1 LLQNSLVKDLDNII
15 LSVEDLHV
23 IFKTYLGTVHAL
35 NGAYLEVGKGE
46 SVGLVG
52 ETGCGKSTLGL
63 SIVRL
68 LDESAKIVRG
78 KIVFNGESILEKSS
92 EEMREIRRKYISL
105 IFQDPTAALNP
116 VYKIG
121 DQIVEAL
128 QMSKGLKRVEA
139 LEEGSKILS
148 MLGIPDSRKVMEQYP
163 HELSGGMR
171 QRVMIA
177 IALSKNP
184 LLLIADEPTSNLD
197 VTIQAQILELI
208 SDLRKNTQM
217 SLLLITHDMGIVA
230 QVCEKVAVMY
240 AGQVIEFGK
249 VRDVFK
255 NPLHPYTQ
263 GLLKVAN
270 LVGEKTRLESIPGTI
285 PDLRNLPPG
294 CLFASRCPYSFD
306 KCLRSRPSNIMLDGK
321 RSVACWL
328 VEDKVNKFGLG

>member
-1 LLQNSLVKDLDNII
+1 MSNNI

-23 IFKTYLGTVHAL
+23 VFKTYLGTVHAL
-35 NGAYLEVGKGE
+35 NGVYLEVGRGE
-46 SVGLVG
+46 AVGLVG

-68 LDESAKIVRG
+68 LDESAEIVRG
-78 KIVFNGESILEKSS
+78 KIFFNNESILEKSTD
-92 EEMREIRRKYISL
+92 EMREIRMKYISL

-116 VYKIG
+116 VYRVG

-128 QMSKGLKRVEA
+128 QMSKGLKKVEA
-139 LEEGSKILS
+139 IEESAKILS
-148 MLGIPDSRKVMEQYP
+148 MLGIPESKKVMEQYP

-208 SDLRKNTQM
+208 SELRRNTRM

-240 AGQVIEFGK
+240 AGQVIEFGP
-249 VRDVFK
+249 VRAVFK
-255 NPLHPYTQ
+255 NPIHPYTR

-270 LVGEKTRLESIPGTI
+270 LIGEKSRLESIQGTI
-285 PDLRNLPPG
+285 PDLRHLPPG
-294 CLFASRCPYSFD
+294 CLFSSRCPHSFSKCVQIRPYSILVD
-306 KCLRSRPSNIMLDGK
+306 NH

-328 VEDKVNKFGLG
+328 VEDKVRYCL

>member
-1 LLQNSLVKDLDNII
+1 MVETI
-15 LSVEDLHV
+15 LKVEDLHV
-23 IFKTYLGTVHAL
+23 IFRTYLGTVHAL
-35 NGAYLEVGKGE
+35 NGVYLEVGKGE

-63 SIVRL
+63 SVVRL

-78 KIVFNGESILEKSS
+78 NIFFNNESILNKSS
-92 EEMREIRRKYISL
+92 EEMREIRRRHISL

-116 VYKIG
+116 VYKIS
-121 DQIVEAL
+121 DQLVEAL
-128 QMSKGLKRVEA
+128 QMARELKKDEA
-139 LEEGSKILS
+139 FEEGVRLLT
-148 MLGIPDSRKVMEQYP
+148 MLGIPDAGKVMEQYP

-171 QRVMIA
+171 QRAMIA

-208 SDLRKNTQM
+208 TDLRKKIQM
-217 SLLLITHDMGIVA
+217 AILLITHDMGIVA

-240 AGQVIEFGK
+240 AGQVVEFGNVK
-249 VRDVFK
+249 DVFK
-255 NPLHPYTQ
+255 NPLHPYTR

-285 PDLRNLPPG
+285 PDLRNPPLG
-294 CLFASRCPYSFD
+294 CLFYSRCPYGFE
-306 KCLRSRPSNIMLDGK
+306 KCARERPIQVSVNGR

-328 VEDKVNKFGLG
+328 VEGKKSW

>member
-1 LLQNSLVKDLDNII
+1 M
-15 LSVEDLHV
+15 
-23 IFKTYLGTVHAL
+23 YAL
-35 NGAYLEVGKGE
+35 NGVYLEVGRGE

-68 LDESAKIVRG
+68 LDESAEIIKG
-78 KIVFNGESILEKSS
+78 KIIFNNESILDKSS
-92 EEMREIRRKYISL
+92 DEMREIRRRYISL

-128 QMSKGLKRVEA
+128 QMSRDLKKGEA
-139 LEEGSKILS
+139 IEEGVRILS
-148 MLGIPDSRKVMEQYP
+148 MLGIPDSRKVIEQYP

-171 QRVMIA
+171 QRAMIA

-208 SDLRKNTQM
+208 SELRKNTKM

-240 AGQVIEFGK
+240 AGQVVEFGN

-270 LVGEKTRLESIPGTI
+270 LVGEKSRLESIPGTI
-285 PDLRNLPPG
+285 PDLRRPPQG
-294 CLFASRCPYSFD
+294 CLFSSRCPHSFS
-306 KCLRSRPSNIMLDGK
+306 KCLQTRPYNIIVDNT

-328 VEDKVNKFGLG
+328 VEGGVG

>member
-1 LLQNSLVKDLDNII
+1 MSNTI
-15 LSVEDLHV
+15 LSVEDLHI
-23 IFKTYLGTVHAL
+23 IFRTYLGTVHAL
-35 NGAYLEVGKGE
+35 NGVYLEVGQGE

-68 LDESAKIVRG
+68 LDESAKITKGR
-78 KIVFNGESILEKSS
+78 IIFNNESILDKSQ

-128 QMSKGLKRVEA
+128 QMSRSLKKGEA
-139 LEEGSKILS
+139 IEEGSKLLS
-148 MLGIPDSRKVMEQYP
+148 MLGIPESKKVMEQYP

-177 IALSKNP
+177 IALSKSP

-208 SDLRKNTQM
+208 SELRKNTKM

-240 AGQVIEFGK
+240 AGQVIEFGN

-255 NPLHPYTQ
+255 SPLHPYTK

-270 LVGEKTRLESIPGTI
+270 LIGEKSRLESIPGTI

-294 CLFASRCPYSFD
+294 CLFSPRCPYKFS
-306 KCLRSRPSNIMLDGK
+306 KCMQNRPSNIFVDKG

-328 VEDKVNKFGLG
+328 LEYKVG

>member
-1 LLQNSLVKDLDNII
+1 MNNII

-23 IFKTYLGTVHAL
+23 VFRTYLGTVNAL
-35 NGAYLEVGKGE
+35 NSVYLEVGRGA

-68 LDESAKIVRG
+68 LDESAKIVKG
-78 KIVFNGESILEKSS
+78 KIIFNNESILDKSP
-92 EEMREIRRKYISL
+92 EEMREIRRRHISL

-116 VYKIG
+116 VYRIG

-128 QMSKGLKRVEA
+128 QLSKGLRKVEA
-139 LEEGSKILS
+139 IEEGAKILS
-148 MLGIPDSRKVMEQYP
+148 ILGIPESKKVMEQYP

-171 QRVMIA
+171 QRAMIA

-208 SDLRKNTQM
+208 SELRKNTKM
-217 SLLLITHDMGIVA
+217 SMLLITHDMGIVA

-240 AGQVIEFGK
+240 AGQVIEFGN

-270 LVGEKTRLESIPGTI
+270 LTGEKLRLESIPGTI
-285 PDLRNLPPG
+285 PDLRSLPQG
-294 CLFASRCPYSFD
+294 CLFSSRCPHSFN
-306 KCLRSRPSNIMLDGK
+306 KCLQIRPSNISVDNK

-328 VEDKVNKFGLG
+328 VENRGGKSWL